1 MLYNLRK
8 SVLEANLQLPKHGLV
23 IFTWGNVS
31 GIDRAS
37 NLVAIKPSG
46 VQYEDLK
53 VDDIVIVDLEG
64 KVMFGNMNPSSD
76 TASHLYLYKHFPDVG
91 GIVHTH
97 SAWATSWAQANKAI
111 PVLGTT
117 HADYF
122 YGEIPCTRPLNEEE
136 LSANYEANTGKVIVE
151 AFQDCYY
158 MNVPGALVHGHGPFA
173 WGNTVD
179 EALHNAVVLEEVA
192 KMAYH
197 TVMLGQSAAIDPNL
211 LDKHYLRKHGEGAYY
226 GQKKRRPKI
235 V

>member
-31 GIDRAS
+31 GIDRS
-37 NLVAIKPSG
+37 TGLVAIKPSG
-46 VQYEDLK
+46 VEYADLK
-53 VDDIVIVDLEG
+53 VDDIVIVDLDG
-64 KVMFGNMNPSSD
+64 KVMFGNMKPSSD
-76 TASHLYLYKHFPDVG
+76 TSSHLYLYKQFPDVG

-97 SAWATSWAQANKAI
+97 SAWASIWAQAGRGI
-111 PVLGTT
+111 PVYGTT

-122 YGEIPCTRPLNEEE
+122 YGEIPCTRPLSAEE
-136 LSANYEANTGKVIVE
+136 LSKDYEMNTGLVIAE
-151 AFQDCYY
+151 AFTDVDYL
-158 MNVPGALVHGHGPFA
+158 NIPGALVHGHGPFA
-173 WGNTVD
+173 WGSNVN

-197 TVMLGQSAAIDPNL
+197 TEMMGQKTPIDQFL

-226 GQKKRRPKI
+226 GQKRRKA
-235 V
+235 

>member
-8 SVLEANLQLPKHGLV
+8 SVLEANVKLAKYGLV

-31 GIDRAS
+31 GIDRATG
-37 NLVAIKPSG
+37 LVAIKPSG
-46 VQYEDLK
+46 IEYDDLK

-64 KVMFGNMNPSSD
+64 KVMSGSLKPSSD
-76 TASHLYLYKHFPDVG
+76 TASHLYLYQQFPDVG

-97 SAWATSWAQANKAI
+97 SAWASTWAQAGRGI
-111 PVLGTT
+111 PVYGTT

-122 YGEIPCTRPLNEEE
+122 YGEIPCTRPLTAEE
-136 LSANYEANTGKVIVE
+136 LSKDYEMNTGLVIVE
-151 AFQDCYY
+151 TFRDMDY
-158 MNVPGALVHGHGPFA
+158 MNIPAALVHGHGPFS
-173 WGNTVD
+173 WGASVN

-197 TVMLGQSAAIDPNL
+197 TEMMGQDLPIDKFL

-226 GQKKRRPKI
+226 GQKRRKPL
-235 V
+235 